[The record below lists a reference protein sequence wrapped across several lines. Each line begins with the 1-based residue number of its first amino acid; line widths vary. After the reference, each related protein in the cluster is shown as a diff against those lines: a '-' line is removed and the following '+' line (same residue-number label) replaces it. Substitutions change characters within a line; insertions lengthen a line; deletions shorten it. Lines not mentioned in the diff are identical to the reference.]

1 MRISSIYVLQQIFKP
16 LGGAM
21 IIGLLVLLADRL
33 VRLLDVT
40 LGKKNSLMVVF
51 EMLAYLVPHYM
62 GLAMPAA
69 LFLGLLFGFSSLSK
83 NSEIDAFMSTGIG
96 LHQLVR
102 PVFIMAIIFA
112 LAAIAIFGWVQPYGR
127 YAYRAIFHAVKS
139 VQIFYLAEEG
149 VFMQAGNRT
158 FVLENLNR
166 DTNEFERIFL
176 YQDKGASGSLVI
188 TSRDGSLV
196 ELEGDHRPVL
206 RLLTG
211 HRLRVEQPIT
221 FGADAPLPKAVVG
234 DFVKVDTPLGKEE
247 EDIFRKRGNEEKE
260 LTFVELFQKRNKPPP
275 GRRTRNLDAELHKR
289 LVAIATILI
298 LPFLAVPF
306 ALGRRRGQRAYRFA
320 VAVIILVAFNE
331 IVEQGKI
338 AVHVGK
344 SGPFLAMWV
353 PFILLAIFAL
363 WRFYRT
369 AFTLRPDRLDPLF
382 DRLADFNVWVKS
394 LVKRKKSK
402 PA

>member
-1 MRISSIYVLQQIFKP
+1 MQISSIYVLQQIFRP
-16 LGGAM
+16 LGAAM

-33 VRLLDVT
+33 VRLLNVT
-40 LGKKNSLMVVF
+40 LGKKNSLAVVF

-96 LHQLVR
+96 LHQLVK
-102 PVFIMAIIFA
+102 PVFVMAIVFA
-112 LAAIAIFGWVQPYGR
+112 VAAIAILGWVQPYGR
-127 YAYRAIFHAVKS
+127 YAYRAIYHAVKN

-158 FVLENLNR
+158 FILENLNR

-176 YQDKGASGSLVI
+176 YQDKGEDGSLVI

-211 HRLRVEQPIT
+211 HRLRVEQPIG
-221 FGADAPLPKAVVG
+221 FDPSQPLPTAVVG

-247 EDIFRKRGNEEKE
+247 QELFRDRGNEEKE
-260 LTFVELFQKRNKPPP
+260 LTFIELFQKRKKPPP
-275 GRRTRNLDAELHKR
+275 GRLPQNLEAELHKR

-353 PFILLAIFAL
+353 PYIVLATFAF
-363 WRFYRT
+363 WRFYQT

-382 DRLADFNVWVKS
+382 DRLAEASEWVKS
-394 LVKRKKSK
+394 LFKRRKSET
-402 PA
+402 A